1 MRTFCAA
8 RNGENNAPSLII
20 SLNPLDMIL
29 VYSKIICFILKRNLR
44 FELSFRLNYKNNL
57 SDIVQLLE
65 KSNIFENITIH
76 TYLVYSLLHE
86 IINAG
91 PG

>member
-1 MRTFCAA
+1 
-8 RNGENNAPSLII
+8 
-20 SLNPLDMIL
+20 MIL

>member
-20 SLNPLDMIL
+20 SLNPLDTIL
-29 VYSKIICFILKRNLR
+29 VYTKIIWCILKWKLT

-65 KSNIFENITIH
+65 KSNNFENNRPYTF
-76 TYLVYSLLHE
+76 SL
-86 IINAG
+86 
-91 PG
+91 

>member
-1 MRTFCAA
+1 M
-8 RNGENNAPSLII
+8 L
-20 SLNPLDMIL
+20 
-29 VYSKIICFILKRNLR
+29 YSKTKRNLR

-91 PG
+91 PAN